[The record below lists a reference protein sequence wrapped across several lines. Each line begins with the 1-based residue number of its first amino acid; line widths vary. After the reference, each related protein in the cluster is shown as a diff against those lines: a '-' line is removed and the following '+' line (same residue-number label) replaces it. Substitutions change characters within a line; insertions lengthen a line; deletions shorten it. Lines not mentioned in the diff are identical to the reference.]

1 MTKKEKFLALVSKEE
16 TKTVE
21 RAKARLAH
29 KKYSKLSNLIAFEIL
44 ERLDEMGWK
53 QKDLAEKMGVSPQQV
68 NKWVKGNENFTIDT
82 LVNLSEVLG
91 VELVAVAPK
100 KDQKLVEEVRFT
112 HSEEYAV
119 FASQKRLVPRI
130 TMNEHT
136 VYENPYAVS
145 IAN

>member
-1 MTKKEKFLALVSKEE
+1 MTNKEKFLALVSKEE

-21 RAKARLAH
+21 RAKARLAN

-44 ERLDEMGWK
+44 ERLDALGWK

-68 NKWVKGNENFTIDT
+68 NKWVKGNENFTIET

-91 VELVAVAPK
+91 VELIAVAPK

-112 HSEEYAV
+112 HSEVYDV
-119 FASQKRLVPRI
+119 SVTQKRLVPRI
-130 TMNEHT
+130 TINENR
-136 VYENPYAVS
+136 VYENLYA